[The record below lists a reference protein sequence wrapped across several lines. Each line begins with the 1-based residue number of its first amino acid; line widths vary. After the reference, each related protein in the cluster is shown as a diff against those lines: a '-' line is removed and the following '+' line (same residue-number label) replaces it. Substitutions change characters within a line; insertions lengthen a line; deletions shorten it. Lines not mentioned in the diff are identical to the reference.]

1 MYTEHSVI
9 AIAVVI
15 SVSSSVPS
23 LFVFLLLFC
32 QRGILSSLP
41 GIKPSVFLFL
51 MVVLK
56 ILLFFS
62 KEEGRRRDRGDQVSL
77 TGSLIST
84 IFCLAT
90 RERLNIRLENRIAG
104 FLQYR
109 YARLKSILFKRK
121 KFEFTLSFSTYKP

>member
-32 QRGILSSLP
+32 QRGILSSVP

-56 ILLFFS
+56 ICCFFQRR
-62 KEEGRRRDRGDQVSL
+62 KEGGEIVE
-77 TGSLIST
+77 
-84 IFCLAT
+84 T
-90 RERLNIRLENRIAG
+90 R
-104 FLQYR
+104 
-109 YARLKSILFKRK
+109 
-121 KFEFTLSFSTYKP
+121 